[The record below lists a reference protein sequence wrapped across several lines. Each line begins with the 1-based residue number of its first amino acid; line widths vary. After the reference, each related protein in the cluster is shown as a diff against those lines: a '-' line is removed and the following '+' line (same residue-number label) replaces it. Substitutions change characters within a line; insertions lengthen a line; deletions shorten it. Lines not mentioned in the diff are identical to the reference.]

1 MRQYFEIKE
10 KNANAILFF
19 RLGDFYEMF
28 GPDAVTASKIL
39 GITLTARG
47 RGGDGETPMCGVPYH
62 AAENYIAKL
71 TRAGK
76 NVAICEQLTE
86 VGNGIVERGIV
97 RIITPGTTLNDAI
110 LDAKGNNYIVSVI
123 PENYMRGNTEADTP
137 SQIFALAVSDLTTG
151 EFIVTKVKREKLK
164 EELARL
170 HPAEIVL
177 DEDSEIADL
186 IYDGDVNVSYFG
198 TYRDKREILLN
209 HFKVKNLEGFGM
221 EKEEILIE
229 AAGLLLE
236 YLKETQK
243 TDLAHIHSM
252 RVYSADDCMI
262 LDETTIRNLELIST
276 MRDGERE
283 GSLLFVIDR
292 TSTPMGARRLKNWLL
307 RPLQNKECIEK
318 RLNGVKEIFENAT
331 LRSELRDI
339 LNKITDMERLLGRIS
354 LNSCSPR
361 DISSLSESLKKV
373 PELKEWTSEVQSEI
387 LHKISGGLCDFSTLA
402 RHIEK
407 TLNPGLPHTLR
418 DGGVIAD
425 GVSRDLDELR
435 NISKNS
441 KKILVDLAL
450 RESER
455 TGIASL
461 KVKFNNIFGYY
472 IEISNA
478 NKHLVPD
485 DYIRKQTLVNAERYI
500 TPELKELEEKILGAE
515 EKIIAIEKVLFEELR
530 ERVLEDVADIQ
541 RTAYM
546 IGCLDVLVGF
556 ATLAKERNYTCPAI
570 IDGDSDVLEI
580 KDGRHPVIESLTF
593 ENSFV
598 PNDTFLS
605 RSENFIML
613 ITGPNMAGKST
624 YLRQVALITLLAHIG
639 SFVPSSKARIPLT
652 DRIFTRVGASD
663 NLAKGQSTFM
673 VEMQEAA
680 NILNNATRRSLII
693 LDEIGRGT
701 STYDGVSIAWAIL
714 EYVHDTL
721 KAKTLFATHYHELIA
736 VADKLENACN
746 WSVQVAEQTR
756 DSASLSHDKRI
767 IFLHK
772 IVQGGINKSY
782 GIEVARLAGLPRDII
797 NRANSIL
804 KNLEEGVVEKGIQ
817 KTLRLDRVPETQQNL
832 FSEPAIKEVV
842 PAHLERTH
850 KALQEIDPVNMT
862 PMEALQKL
870 DELKRMQSDSEN

>member
-1 MRQYFEIKE
+1 MNDKKLTPMMRQYFEIKE
-10 KNANAILFF
+10 CNKNAILWF

-28 GPDAVTASKIL
+28 GADAVTASKIL

-47 RGGDGETPMCGVPYH
+47 RGGDNEVPMCGVPYH

-71 TRAGK
+71 TKVGK

-86 VGNGIVERGIV
+86 PGKGMVERGVV
-97 RIITPGTTLNDAI
+97 RIVTPGTTLSDAI

-123 PENYMRGNTEADTP
+123 PDTP

-209 HFKVKNLEGFGM
+209 HFKVKNLEGFGI

-243 TDLAHIHSM
+243 VGLAHIHSM

-262 LDETTIRNLELIST
+262 LDETTIRNLELVST

-283 GSLLFVIDR
+283 GSLLSVIDR
-292 TSTPMGARRLKNWLL
+292 TSTSMGARRLKNWLL

-339 LNKITDMERLLGRIS
+339 LGKITDMERLLGRIS

-387 LHKISGGLCDFSTLA
+387 LHEVEGGLSDSLA
-402 RHIEK
+402 LVQHIEK
-407 TLNPGLPHTLR
+407 TLNTDLPHTLK

-461 KVKFNNIFGYY
+461 KVKFNNVFGYY
-472 IEISNA
+472 MEISNA
-478 NKHLVPD
+478 NKRLVPE

-530 ERVLEDVADIQ
+530 ERVLKDVAEIQ

-546 IGCLDVLVGF
+546 IGCLDVMTGF
-556 ATLAKERNYTCPAI
+556 ATLAKERNYVCPEI
-570 IDGDSDVLEI
+570 IDSNSDEDVLEI

-639 SFVPSSKARIPLT
+639 SFVPATRARIPLT

-680 NILNNATRRSLII
+680 NILNNATNRSLII

-714 EYVHDTL
+714 EYVHDKL
-721 KAKTLFATHYHELIA
+721 KSKTLFATHYHELIA

-756 DSASLSHDKRI
+756 DSVSLSPDKRI

-772 IVQGGINKSY
+772 VVPGGINKSY

-804 KNLEEGVVEKGIQ
+804 KNLEEGVVEKGIR
-817 KTLRLDRVPETQQNL
+817 KTLNIDRVPQSQQDL
-832 FSEPAIKEVV
+832 FSQPVIKEVV

-870 DELKRMQSDSEN
+870 DELKKMQNE